1 MQYKEIGLKI
11 AYYRKKCGYTQIE
24 LAVKSGISANYLGK
38 IERGNAG
45 KSYSMD
51 TLFQIAKAL
60 DIDPTDLLN

>member
-24 LAVKSGISANYLGK
+24 LAARSGISANYLGK
-38 IERGNAG
+38 IERGNSG

-51 TLFQIAKAL
+51 TLFQIAQAL
-60 DIDPTDLLN
+60 NINVSKLLN